1 LGLTKQDA
9 DYGYDGDN
17 DYRDDDDAA
26 RPKRKRKRRDWLSHL
41 PDNDSDIDNGDKRRD
56 WLLVLELTKQH
67 DADYGYDGD
76 NDDRDDDDAA
86 PPMRKRRDGLS
97 HLADHDSDIDNGD
110 GEVCCYSICLAFLWI
125 NSLFLF
131 VIFTPVSL
139 FQS

>member
-1 LGLTKQDA
+1 MGLTKQDA

-41 PDNDSDIDNGDKRRD
+41 PDNDSDIDNGD
-56 WLLVLELTKQH
+56 
-67 DADYGYDGD
+67 
-76 NDDRDDDDAA
+76 
-86 PPMRKRRDGLS
+86 
-97 HLADHDSDIDNGD
+97 